1 MLTLIA
7 SLTIMLTPACGQV
20 DPMTNSAVWQK
31 GGHWYAASYTD
42 MDRVEWSRKVPG
54 YINTLATKRKGQAV
68 RKGCA

>member
-1 MLTLIA
+1 
-7 SLTIMLTPACGQV
+7 
-20 DPMTNSAVWQK
+20 MTNSAVWQK